1 MKLQNLILQC
11 DPRFQPVFLLTNFF
25 FFAFE
30 GVGAAVVVDASTGI

>member
-11 DPRFQPVFLLTNFF
+11 DPRFQPVFLLSNF